1 MVEVERAA
9 TAIFSTERG
18 GRLRLLIVRCRDESG
33 GEAFVGVMQASDLRE
48 SDDLAEAAWH
58 DGAGVGAILV
68 E

>member
-1 MVEVERAA
+1 
-9 TAIFSTERG
+9 
-18 GRLRLLIVRCRDESG
+18 LIVRCRDESG

-48 SDDLAEAAWH
+48 SDDLAEDAWH